1 MSRSMSAQVFDLDAA
16 LPGLLY
22 WDASFLVHATYPAG
36 RYHQACYGFLERLGS
51 AENTLSC
58 ISTLA
63 LDETVFTLIRLKVI
77 EDHPGQGFW
86 DVYRQDPNAILP
98 YLGELR
104 TLVRRL
110 SVDPR
115 IRLVGTEREDVF
127 AALELMDDYAC
138 LPRDAMHLAV
148 MSRLGIDSIVTT
160 DDDYLPVD
168 GLTLFTSNPRILS
181 PL

>member
-1 MSRSMSAQVFDLDAA
+1 MSAQVFDLDAA

-36 RYHQACYGFLERLGS
+36 RYYQACYGFLERLGS

-63 LDETVFTLIRLKVI
+63 LDETIFALIRLKVI
-77 EDHPGQGFW
+77 EDHLGQGFW
-86 DVYRQDPNAILP
+86 DVYRKVPNVILP
-98 YLGELR
+98 YLGELG
-104 TLVRRL
+104 TLVHRL

-115 IRLVGTEREDVF
+115 IRLVGTEREDMLT
-127 AALELMDDYAC
+127 ALELMDDYAL

-148 MSRLGIDSIVTT
+148 MSRLGIDSLVTT
-160 DDDYLPVD
+160 DDDFLPVD
-168 GLTLFTSNPRILS
+168 GLALFTSNPRILS
-181 PL
+181 SH

>member
-1 MSRSMSAQVFDLDAA
+1 MSAQVFDFDAP
-16 LPGLLY
+16 LPRLLY

-36 RYHQACYGFLERLGS
+36 RYHQACYGFLGRLGS
-51 AENTLSC
+51 AEDTLSC

-63 LDETVFTLIRLKVI
+63 LDETIFALIRLKVI

-86 DVYRQDPNAILP
+86 ELYRKDPQVILP
-98 YLGELR
+98 YLGELQI
-104 TLVRRL
+104 LVNRL

-115 IRLVGTEREDVF
+115 IRLVGTEREDMP
-127 AALELMDDYAC
+127 AALDLMDDYAC

-160 DDDYLPVD
+160 DDDFLPVS
-168 GLTLFTSNPRILS
+168 GLALFTSNPRILS
-181 PL
+181 PH

>member
-1 MSRSMSAQVFDLDAA
+1 MSALVFDFDAP

-36 RYHQACYGFLERLGS
+36 RYHQACYSFLERLGS
-51 AENTLSC
+51 TEDTLSC

-63 LDETVFTLIRLKVI
+63 LDETIFTLVRLKVI

-86 DVYRQDPNAILP
+86 DIFCKDPQVILP

-104 TLVRRL
+104 TLVHRL
-110 SVDPR
+110 AVDPR
-115 IRLVGTEREDVF
+115 IQIVGTEREDVL
-127 AALELMDDYAC
+127 AALNHMDGFAC

-148 MSRLGIDSIVTT
+148 MSRLGIDSIVTA
-160 DDDYLPVD
+160 DDDYLSVD

-181 PL
+181 PH

>member
-1 MSRSMSAQVFDLDAA
+1 MSARVLDFDAP

-51 AENTLSC
+51 TEDTLSC

-63 LDETVFTLIRLKVI
+63 LDEAIFTLIRLKVI
-77 EDHPGQGFW
+77 EDYPDQGFW
-86 DVYRQDPNAILP
+86 ALYRKDPKAILP

-104 TLVRRL
+104 TLVDRL

-115 IRLVGTEREDVF
+115 IRLVGTEREDML
-127 AALELMDDYAC
+127 AALDVMDDYAC

-160 DDDYLPVD
+160 DDDFLPVN
-168 GLTLFTSNPRILS
+168 GLALFTSNPRILS
-181 PL
+181 LH

>member
-1 MSRSMSAQVFDLDAA
+1 MSARVFDLNAP

-36 RYHQACYGFLERLGS
+36 RYHQACYDFLERLGS

-86 DVYRQDPNAILP
+86 EIYRTDPQVILP
-98 YLGELR
+98 YLGEMQ
-104 TLVRRL
+104 TLVSRL

-115 IRLVGTEREDVF
+115 IRLVGTEREDIF
-127 AALELMDDYAC
+127 AVLDLMDGYAC

-160 DDDYLPVD
+160 DDDFLPVD
-168 GLTLFTSNPRILS
+168 GLTLFTSNRRILS
-181 PL
+181 PH

>member
-1 MSRSMSAQVFDLDAA
+1 MGARIFDFDAP
-16 LPGLLY
+16 LPALLY

-36 RYHQACYGFLERLGS
+36 RYHQACYRFLERLGGT
-51 AENTLSC
+51 ENTLSC

-63 LDETVFTLIRLKVI
+63 LDETIFTLIRLKVI

-86 DVYRQDPNAILP
+86 DVYRTDPQVILP
-98 YLGELR
+98 YLGEIR
-104 TLVRRL
+104 TLVDRL

-115 IRLVGTEREDVF
+115 IRLVGTEREDAL
-127 AALELMDDYAC
+127 AALGLMDDYAC

-181 PL
+181 QR

>member
-1 MSRSMSAQVFDLDAA
+1 MSAQVFDFEAP

-63 LDETVFTLIRLKVI
+63 LDETIFTLIRLKVI
-77 EDHPGQGFW
+77 EDHPGRGFW
-86 DVYRQDPNAILP
+86 DVYRQDAQVILP
-98 YLGELR
+98 YLGEIR
-104 TLVRRL
+104 TLVGRL

-115 IRLVGTEREDVF
+115 IRLVGTEREDTL
-127 AALELMDDYAC
+127 AALDLMDDYAC

-148 MSRLGIDSIVTT
+148 MSRLGIDSMVTT
-160 DDDYLPVD
+160 DDDFLPVD
-168 GLTLFTSNPRILS
+168 GLALFTGNPRILS
-181 PL
+181 PH